1 MHFYVQS
8 KNCTLIIPERNNLNE
23 ASRLAILR
31 PVRRIIENRSRSRLG
46 KLYTVTDNVK
56 DKARGL
62 GTESAGGHGE
72 TCLHQP
78 ETGRAQ
84 GARRLRGVFEQV
96 FDEHAHFMER
106 SVGTLVPCGAAV
118 TGRVTRSSA

>member
-46 KLYTVTDNVK
+46 KLYTVTDNVN

-62 GTESAGGHGE
+62 ETESAGGAWRDV
-72 TCLHQP
+72 P
-78 ETGRAQ
+78 PS
-84 GARRLRGVFEQV
+84 ARDGPGPRRQTAEG
-96 FDEHAHFMER
+96 
-106 SVGTLVPCGAAV
+106 SVRTSV
-118 TGRVTRSSA
+118 R